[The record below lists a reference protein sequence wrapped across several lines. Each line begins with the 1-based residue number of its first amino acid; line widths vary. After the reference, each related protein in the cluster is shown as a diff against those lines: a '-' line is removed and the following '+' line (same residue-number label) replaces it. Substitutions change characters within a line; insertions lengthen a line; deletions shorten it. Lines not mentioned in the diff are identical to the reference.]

1 MANREINQQ
10 NQYLREGFNVKDTL
24 SDCVVV
30 AFFVM
35 FLTFLKPFGMHEISF
50 LYAGAFWTVICF
62 VGYAVYSPTIQIL
75 SKWLSDNLPQPFN
88 NAAVRLL
95 ISTLVASALMAF
107 LAPFII
113 NLFFN
118 SFENYW
124 QSLPMSFL
132 ASLFIGGV
140 IAGVSFIKS
149 MLIQQNKQLKQ
160 NAEALASEVVKAEE
174 IKMQPINE
182 LINELPIEKRGRLFY
197 LQMDDHY
204 LNVVTE
210 KGAHMI
216 LMRFKDALAKVEH
229 YEGLQTHRSWWVAKE
244 AVVETKKEGR
254 KLILVMENGTE
265 VPVSQT
271 YLAETKASLALK

>member
-10 NQYLREGFNVKDTL
+10 NQYLRESFSVKETL
-24 SDCVVV
+24 SDCYVV
-30 AFFVM
+30 AFFVL
-35 FLTFLKPFGMHEISF
+35 FLTFLKPFGMHNLSF
-50 LYAGAFWTVICF
+50 LYAGAFWAVICF
-62 VGYAVYSPTIQIL
+62 VGYAVYSPIIQVL
-75 SKWLSDNLPQPFN
+75 SIWLFKTLPPALN
-88 NAAVRLL
+88 KTAIRLI
-95 ISTLVASALMAF
+95 ISTFVASLIMAL
-107 LAPFII
+107 LAPLII

-124 QSLPMSFL
+124 QSIPMSFL
-132 ASLFIGGV
+132 SCLFIGGV
-140 IAGVSFIKS
+140 IAGVSAVKS
-149 MLIQQNKQLKQ
+149 IVLKQNKQIKHNVEVLA
-160 NAEALASEVVKAEE
+160 NEAKKVEE
-174 IKMQPINE
+174 IKSQPISE
-182 LINELPIEKRGRLFY
+182 LINELPIEKRGRLLY

-204 LNVVTE
+204 LKVLTE

-229 YEGLQTHRSWWVAKE
+229 YDGFQTHRSWWVAKD

-271 YLAETKASLALK
+271 YLAEAKASLGLK